1 MLIRELTRR
10 ALALAT
16 LGATATATAAQAA
29 ADDGYQER
37 FAERLD
43 RIACQGGAGA
53 PEPFLRVLTLNA
65 AHGRSDGPNQLLLGK
80 DSFKANLEQIGD
92 LLQMTQADI
101 VALQEADG
109 PSWWSGGFD
118 HARSLAEQADYPFHF
133 RADHATSWLYR
144 YGTAVLSRLPLAA
157 SHSHR
162 FPASP
167 PTPRKG
173 FVISEVAVPAPDP
186 GAQPVEVDVLSVHF
200 DYLSRRAQARQLDHL
215 QDVLEERDNPVIVL
229 GDFNSSWHRENS
241 PVRRLAQRSGLK
253 TWQPDALHL
262 DTHEGERIDW
272 ILISDHFEFHSY
284 RVLTDVVSDHL
295 PVLAEIGLNPDG
307 GIDLACTQ
315 VAGRP

>member
-16 LGATATATAAQAA
+16 LGATVTAAQAA
-29 ADDGYQER
+29 ADDDYDEA
-37 FAERLD
+37 FAERVD
-43 RIACQGGAGA
+43 RIACQDGNGG
-53 PEPFLRVLTLNA
+53 PEPLLRVLTLNA

-80 DSFKANLEQIGD
+80 DTFVTNLEQISD
-92 LLQMTQADI
+92 LLLTTQADI

-144 YGTAVLSRLPLAA
+144 YGTAVLSRLPLTA

-162 FPASP
+162 FPATL

-173 FVISEVAVPAPDP
+173 FVISEVAMPAP
-186 GAQPVEVDVLSVHF
+186 GYGEQAVGIDVLSVHF
-200 DYLSRRAQARQLDHL
+200 DYLSRSAQARQLAEL
-215 QDVLEERDNPVIVL
+215 QAVLEDRDNPVIVL
-229 GDFNSSWHRENS
+229 GDFNSNWHRDDS
-241 PVRRLAQRSGLK
+241 PVRRLAQRTGLK
-253 TWQPDALHL
+253 AWQPDALHL

-295 PVLAEIGLNPDG
+295 PVLAEIGISPDG
-307 GIDLACTQ
+307 GLALACAQ
-315 VAGRP
+315 AALRP

>member
-1 MLIRELTRR
+1 MLKRELTRR
-10 ALALAT
+10 ALALVT
-16 LGATATATAAQAA
+16 LGATVTAAQAA
-29 ADDGYQER
+29 ADDDYEER
-37 FAERLD
+37 FAERVD
-43 RIACQGGAGA
+43 RIACEDGKGG
-53 PEPFLRVLTLNA
+53 PEPLLRVLTLNA

-92 LLQMTQADI
+92 LLLTTQADI

-118 HARSLAEQADYPFHF
+118 HAHSLAQQADYPFQF

-144 YGTAVLSRLPLAA
+144 YGTAVLSRLPVAA
-157 SHSHR
+157 SRSHR

-173 FVISEVAVPAPDP
+173 FVISEVALPTANE
-186 GAQPVEVDVLSVHF
+186 GGQPVGIDVFSVHF
-200 DYLSRRAQARQLDHL
+200 DYLSRRAQARQLAEL
-215 QDVLEERDNPVIVL
+215 LDVLEDRRNPVIVL
-229 GDFNSSWHRENS
+229 GDFNSNWQREDS
-241 PVRRLAQRSGLK
+241 PVRRLAHRTGLK
-253 TWQPDALHL
+253 AWQPDAVHL

-295 PVLAEIGLNPDG
+295 PVLAEIGINPDR
-307 GIDLACTQ
+307 DLGLPCAQATM
-315 VAGRP
+315 RP